1 MGQRTGFAMIGIEDA
16 DVADKVTPYPDS
28 LAARYRAAGFWRP
41 RTLCQELQESVERF
55 SDRLAVVDPGVSMT
69 YAELGDL
76 TDRIATGLLQA
87 GLKPGERVLF
97 QTTNHIWAVLGWY
110 GVLKAGLVPVATLAQ
125 HRWHEISAIA
135 GQCAPAAHL
144 YEPGFTGH
152 DLRSLA
158 TEIAHA
164 QPSLRIKLTV
174 GTTAPA
180 SDELSIES
188 LAEANES
195 TGQQRRLTIEQ
206 VQRQLSPESLA
217 VLQLSGGTT
226 SVPKL
231 IPRLST
237 EYWYN
242 AAQWGDATNMD
253 STSVAVHLLPLIH
266 NAGIVCALH
275 AAHSVGACFA
285 TSPPDT
291 AAFLRLA
298 STVTITHMLMTRP
311 IARVIEA
318 DSRLRAALAG
328 LRTVA
333 WADRSV
339 PSAVVDEYETGACKV
354 IQMFGMGEGM
364 CMFSPR
370 DASAEIRH
378 GTQGTPISPGDEVR
392 VLDPGS
398 ERQVP
403 PGTSGELCAR
413 GPYTIRGYFAAPERN
428 AEAFTSDG
436 FYRTGDIVTEIL
448 DGAKSYYRLEDRI
461 KDLINRGG
469 EKINAEE
476 VELLL
481 LRHEGIERA
490 ALVAMPDSR
499 LGERACAFVVLR
511 QGSEAIELETI
522 KQFLSDQG
530 VAKFKWPERLEIRT
544 ELPLTNIH
552 KVNKA
557 ILREE
562 IATLLADEG

>member
-1 MGQRTGFAMIGIEDA
+1 MTGIQ
-16 DVADKVTPYPDS
+16 DVNIAEGVTAYPES
-28 LAARYRAAGFWRP
+28 LAAHYRASGFWGP
-41 RTLCQELQESVERF
+41 RTLCQELQESIERF
-55 SDRLAVVDPGVSMT
+55 SERLALVDPDISLT
-69 YAELGDL
+69 YAELGEL
-76 TDRIATGLLQA
+76 TDRIATGLLEA

-97 QTTNHIWAVLGWY
+97 QTTNHVWAVLGWY
-110 GVLKAGLVPVATLAQ
+110 GVLKAGLIPVATLAQ

-144 YEPGFTGH
+144 YEPGFSGH

-158 TEIAHA
+158 TEVAQA

-174 GTTAPA
+174 GTTSDAA
-180 SDELSIES
+180 DELSIES
-188 LAEANES
+188 LAEAGETTS
-195 TGQQRRLTIEQ
+195 QQRRAIVEE
-206 VQRQLSPESLA
+206 VQRTISPEGLA

-231 IPRLST
+231 IPRLGT

-242 AAQWGDATNMD
+242 AAQWAAAMSLD

-311 IARVIEA
+311 IAGVIEA
-318 DSRLRAALAG
+318 DPRLRAALSG

-333 WADRSV
+333 WADRAV
-339 PSAVVDEYETGACKV
+339 PSAVIDEYETEDCKV

-370 DASAEIRH
+370 DAAAEIRH
-378 GTQGTPISPGDEVR
+378 GTQGTPISPGDEVW
-392 VLDPGS
+392 VLDPGT
-398 ERQVP
+398 ERQVS
-403 PGTSGELCAR
+403 PGTLGELCAR
-413 GPYTIRGYFAAPERN
+413 GSYTIRGYFASPERN

-436 FYRTGDIVTEIL
+436 FYRTGDIVTEVL
-448 DGAKSYYRLEDRI
+448 DGDRSYYRLEDRL

-476 VELLL
+476 VEMLLL
-481 LRHEGIERA
+481 KHEGIDRA
-490 ALVAMPDSR
+490 ALVAMPDPR

-511 QGSEAIELETI
+511 QGSEAIELEVI
-522 KQFLSDQG
+522 KQFLLDQG
-530 VAKFKWPERLEIRT
+530 VAKFKWPERLEIRAA
-544 ELPLTNIH
+544 LPLTNIH

-562 IATLLADEG
+562 IAALLADEG